1 DAKPELVIHH
11 DDVKAA
17 HGCTVGQLD
26 DKQLFYL
33 KTRGMSDEEA
43 RQMLTFAFADSV
55 LTGMRVPAVRR
66 FIEKRAFSK
75 LPLGADAEAMLG

>member
-1 DAKPELVIHH
+1 
-11 DDVKAA
+11 
-17 HGCTVGQLD
+17 
-26 DKQLFYL
+26 
-33 KTRGMSDEEA
+33 
-43 RQMLTFAFADSV
+43 MLTFAFADSV